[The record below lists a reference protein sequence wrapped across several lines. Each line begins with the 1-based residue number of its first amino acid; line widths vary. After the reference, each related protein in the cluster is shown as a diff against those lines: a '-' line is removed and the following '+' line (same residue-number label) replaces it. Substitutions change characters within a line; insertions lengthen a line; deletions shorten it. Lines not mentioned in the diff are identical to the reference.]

1 MENITKQM
9 VFPEFY
15 RKVIVLYFD
24 VENKHSYFSCLVL
37 NSHFV
42 CYKRLNLNFF
52 YYFFFQ
58 ADSLKKSL
66 KSGSG
71 SLDTKLQQVK
81 ELEDEVCNKNKNE

>member
-1 MENITKQM
+1 MENITKKM
-9 VFPEFY
+9 IFPEFY

-24 VENKHSYFSCLVL
+24 VENNYFLFHRTCFKFIFCLL
-37 NSHFV
+37 NGYLIFLLV
-42 CYKRLNLNFF
+42 
-52 YYFFFQ
+52 FFFQ